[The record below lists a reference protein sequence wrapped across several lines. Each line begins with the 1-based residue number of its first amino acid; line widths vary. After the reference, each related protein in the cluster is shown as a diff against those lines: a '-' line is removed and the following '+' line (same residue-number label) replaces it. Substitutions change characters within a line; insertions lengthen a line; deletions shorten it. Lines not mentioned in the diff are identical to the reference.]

1 MTTIEPAIYS
11 YVTTDLLSNRTLSE
25 IPFTGV
31 SFERYLSKAGSFS
44 GSIPMINTTE
54 DLDIYNATKP
64 GKTGLYV
71 LRKVADNNT
80 CVWGGIIWSRSY
92 NATDRTLQISASE
105 FPSYFYHRLIWK
117 TLTYGSEP
125 LLGDSISYSVVNNVG
140 TITFASEHGYV
151 PGDNVKIENITS
163 AINGYYTVATATPTS
178 FTFVTSAANT
188 SGTTIAGQV
197 KKVTDKYT
205 LVRDL
210 IQRVVVED
218 LSGLPFPDDTL
229 KPSKV
234 EEVGI
239 SYFKRETSGSGKI
252 VTIRTENPHGLTVGQ
267 EIELESV
274 PTNSYAVS
282 NKQIV
287 DKTAYISK
295 VSITNG
301 VAVCTTV
308 STHTFLVN
316 DSVTISKISNPNTLL
331 NEIFS
336 QMNQSFIITAKTS
349 TTFTV
354 NFADST
360 LNTPVINSTTYPSLT
375 AFLAAN
381 LTGTGAKD
389 AYIVGNE
396 LYAWDVANSGWV
408 TYGVITPEEIA
419 AKDVETLSSVIY
431 GLVSLS
437 TAIATLTTTTNH
449 TFTAG
454 EKTYI
459 SGVGEPFDGL
469 HTVLDAPTTT
479 TFRYNL
485 NGVTQVA
492 STAVSPAG
500 SAVDTDFD
508 GYHIV
513 TSVPEFSVIYVNLSS
528 NVATITTTTAHSFTA
543 GEQIFISGINST
555 FNGTYTVASVPTP
568 TTLTY
573 AKTADNYA
581 TEELDP
587 LGTVVGSRFTF
598 VDDTSLSDVGYT
610 ATGGIISKTITNLAF
625 EYPYVTV
632 TTSTSHGLVPGIK
645 IKLNNV
651 SDAFFLGDN
660 EGRFT
665 VASAPSSTTFRYTL
679 NNINVL
685 HPQINLPVTGNV
697 FVTYGS
703 RLYKATYGSYTANT
717 DALQLDFDNSLSGTY
732 QEYTV
737 FKGDE
742 DKNLGQRI
750 DEIAETTNG
759 FEYRID
765 CSYDIDT
772 ASFTRSLVFVKNTFA
787 DAPANGIASDPSRF
801 GADSQVFEFPGNII
815 EFTIDENAEH
825 ASTRFFQA
833 GKDQEL
839 SQEGLQP
846 RSVAVAD
853 DLLDIGWPLLD
864 SIEADDATTKDV
876 LYTKAQ
882 KNLYEDRPPIG
893 EFNVTVNGSLDPQIG
908 SYSPGDWCS
917 LIIDDSF
924 VRLRLASDDEIRKD
938 IFVRKIAGY
947 KVSVP
952 DSPSFPEK
960 VTLELLTEWEADNLG
975 NKKTSS

>member
-1 MTTIEPAIYS
+1 MTTIEPAIYT
-11 YVTTDLLSNRTLSE
+11 YVTTDLLSNRVLSE

-31 SFERYLSKAGSFS
+31 SFERYLNKAGSFS

-64 GKTGLYV
+64 GKTGLYI
-71 LRKVADNNT
+71 LRKVSNDNT
-80 CVWGGIIWSRSY
+80 CVWGGIIWSRNY
-92 NATDRTLQISASE
+92 NAIDRTLQISASE

-125 LLGDSISYSVVNNVG
+125 LVGYSISYAVVNKIG
-140 TITFASEHGYV
+140 TITFGSEHGYV
-151 PGDNVKIENITS
+151 PGDNVKIENIS
-163 AINGYYTVATATPTS
+163 ATINGYYTVATATPIS

-188 SGTTIAGQV
+188 SGVTIAGQV

-210 IQRVVVED
+210 IRRVIVED

-239 SYFKRETSGSGKI
+239 SHFKRETSGASKI
-252 VTIRTENPHGLTVGQ
+252 ITIKTEAPHGLTVGQ
-267 EIELESV
+267 EIELETV
-274 PTNSYAVS
+274 PTNSYSVS

-287 DKTAYISK
+287 NKTAYISK
-295 VSITNG
+295 VSITAG

-308 STHTFLVN
+308 SAHTFLVD
-316 DSVTISKISNPNTLL
+316 DSVTISKINNPNTLL

-336 QMNQSFIITAKTS
+336 QMNQSFTITAKTS

-354 NFADST
+354 NFADAT
-360 LNTPVINSTTYPSLT
+360 LNTPVINSTTYPSLS

-381 LTGTGAKD
+381 ITGSGAKD
-389 AYIVGNE
+389 SYIVDNQ
-396 LYAWDVANSGWV
+396 LYVWDVANSSWV
-408 TYGVITPEEIA
+408 TYGVITPEEIV
-419 AKDVETLSSVIY
+419 AKDVETLISVIY
-431 GLVSLS
+431 GLVELS
-437 TAIATLTTTTNH
+437 TSIATLTTTTNH
-449 TFTAG
+449 TFTTG

-469 HTVLDAPTTT
+469 HIVLDAPTSN

-485 NGVTQVA
+485 IGSAQIS
-492 STAVSPAG
+492 STAVSPVG

-513 TSVPEFSVIYVNLSS
+513 TSIPKFSVIYVNLSS
-528 NVATITTTTAHSFTA
+528 NVATITTTTAHSFA
-543 GEQIFISGINST
+543 VGEQIFVSGIDST
-555 FNGTYTVASVPTP
+555 FNGTYTIASTPTP

-573 AKTADNYA
+573 AKTADNSS
-581 TEELDP
+581 TQELDP

-598 VDDTSLSDVGYT
+598 IDDTNLSDVGY
-610 ATGGIISKTITNLAF
+610 ASTGGIISRMITNLAF

-632 TTSTSHGLVPGIK
+632 TTSSAHGLVPGVK

-651 SDAFFLGDN
+651 PDAFFLGDN

-665 VASAPSSTTFRYTL
+665 VAIAPNSTTFKYTL

-685 HPQINLPVTGNV
+685 QPQINLPVTGNV

-703 RLYKATYGSYTANT
+703 RLFKATYGPYTANT
-717 DALQLDFDNSLSGTY
+717 DALQLDFDSTLSGTY
-732 QEYTV
+732 QDYIV

-742 DKNLGQRI
+742 DKTLGQRI

-772 ASFTRSLVFVKNTFA
+772 ASFTRTLVFVKNTFA
-787 DAPANGIASDPSRF
+787 NAPANGVVSDPSRF
-801 GADSQVFEFPGNII
+801 GADRQVFEFPGNII
-815 EFTIDENAEH
+815 EFNIDETADQ
-825 ASTRFFQA
+825 ASTRFFQS

-846 RSVAVAD
+846 RSVAAAD
-853 DLLDIGWPLLD
+853 DLLDMGWPLLD
-864 SIEADDATTKDV
+864 SIDADDATTKDI
-876 LYTKAQ
+876 LYAKAQ
-882 KNLYEDRPPIG
+882 KNLFEDRPPIG
-893 EFNVTVNGSLDPQIG
+893 EFSVAVNGSLDPTIG

-960 VTLELLTEWEADNLG
+960 VTLELLTEWEADNRG
-975 NKKTSS
+975 NNKTSS